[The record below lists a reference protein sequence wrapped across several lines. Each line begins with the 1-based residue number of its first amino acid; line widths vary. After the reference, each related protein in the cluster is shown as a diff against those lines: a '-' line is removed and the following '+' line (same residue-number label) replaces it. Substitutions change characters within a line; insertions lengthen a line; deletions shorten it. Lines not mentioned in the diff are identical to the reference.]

1 MTRITSLLL
10 LITCFI
16 SYVASVSLAQYS
28 FSDFEKVLRE
38 QANFEANDF
47 VALEQGE
54 PAVKLLPVR
63 DKREVAAFGLVR
75 LETPIDVFLEFYREG
90 MTQKNNPA
98 ILGKGSFSNP
108 PKLDDLKT
116 LTIDNRDLEDMRN
129 CVAGDCDLKLSA
141 AMIERFR
148 REVTWDA
155 PDYRLQASKLIKQ
168 MLLEYVQEYLVS
180 GDQALIEYNDKR
192 TEVRLAEEHA
202 SLTAASRY
210 LNASAPEFAQY
221 LKGFPRAEL
230 PNVEHAIV
238 WSKFKFG
245 LKPVI
250 AINHIMIYRRE
261 QETGPQV
268 LIASKQI
275 YANHYFNS
283 SLALTA
289 FIRVQDEPAGAY
301 LLYEN
306 RSRAD
311 GLSGLFSGMKRRM
324 VENGAVDNLESILQ
338 QSKMN
343 LEARASNAAA
353 PVSASVQEERRSS
366 RWSLGGVHL
375 FWWLFWITAMMA
387 LLGLSAYP
395 WKGRLRSEESPQ

>member
-1 MTRITSLLL
+1 MTRITSLLF
-10 LITCFI
+10 LITCII
-16 SYVASVSLAQYS
+16 SCVASVSLAQDS
-28 FSDFEKVLRE
+28 FSDLEKLLRQ
-38 QANFEANDF
+38 QAMLEATDF
-47 VALEQGE
+47 VALERGE
-54 PAVKLLPVR
+54 PVVKLLPVG
-63 DKREVAAFGLVR
+63 DKREVAAFGLVQ
-75 LETPIDVFLEFYREG
+75 LQTPVDVFLEFYRGE

-98 ILGKGSFSNP
+98 ILEKGSFSNP
-108 PKLDDLKT
+108 PKLDDLNA

-129 CVAGDCDLKLSA
+129 CVAGNCDLKLSA

-192 TEVRLAEEHA
+192 TEVRLAEEYA
-202 SLTAASRY
+202 TLIAASRY
-210 LNASAPEFAQY
+210 LNASGPEFAQY
-221 LKGFPRAEL
+221 LRGFPRAEL

-238 WSKFKFG
+238 WSKIRFG

-289 FIRVQDEPAGAY
+289 FIRVQDEHPGAY

-311 GLSGLFSGMKRRM
+311 GLGGVFSGMKRRM
-324 VENGAVDNLESILQ
+324 VENGAVDNLESILH
-338 QSKMN
+338 QSKMS
-343 LEARASNAAA
+343 LEARAMNAAA
-353 PVSASVQEERRSS
+353 QISAGVQEERRSS

-375 FWWLFWITAMMA
+375 FWWLFWITAMMV
-387 LLGLSAYP
+387 LLGLNAYD
-395 WKGRLRSEESPQ
+395 WKAQLRSEETPQ